1 MSSELIKNLH
11 TLNYGLNKSLTIGIH
26 YPVYSSGD
34 CHPAKAENYV
44 IIR

>member
-11 TLNYGLNKSLTIGIH
+11 ALNYRLNKSLTIGIH

-34 CHPAKAENYV
+34 GQPAKAESYV